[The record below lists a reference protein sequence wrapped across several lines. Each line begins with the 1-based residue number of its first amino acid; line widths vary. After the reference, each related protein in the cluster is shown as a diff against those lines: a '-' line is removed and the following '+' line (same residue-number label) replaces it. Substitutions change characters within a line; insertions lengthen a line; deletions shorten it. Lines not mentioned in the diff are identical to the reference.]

1 MNRRRFLWP
10 AIGAVV
16 VALGAAAVLA
26 VPRLPDRGNGV
37 PTAPVSKGAVKVTIH
52 ATGELRAG
60 RTMTLVTP
68 PVGGMLRI
76 VQMKTTGQPV
86 KNGEIVMEFDPAD
99 QQYALEQAKSELAEA
114 EQEIVKM
121 KADADVQKAQD
132 DVALL
137 TARFDVRRGQL
148 DASGNELI
156 PAVEAQKNVL
166 TLEEAKRRLAQ
177 LEEDV
182 KSRAATNQASLAVVQ
197 EKRNKATLGMQR
209 AQQLIDSL
217 VLKAPLDGTV
227 SIKENRDGIN
237 FFGPGMVIPEYREG
251 DSVWPGRPVADVMEA
266 GKMEVRAKIAESDR
280 ANLTAGQKAV
290 VEVDSLPGESFGVT
304 VGALSGLASR
314 AQWFESATVTRL
326 FDVTFQFDKPDPRL
340 KAGASVRVMI
350 QGKEIPDALHVPRQA
365 VLEKNGKTHV
375 FVKTGDRF
383 EQREVKVDNLTESRA
398 VITGIAEGTE
408 VALTDPTAARPTSN
422 NGSPTLP
429 AAGGGR

>member
-1 MNRRRFLWP
+1 MNRRRFVWP

-37 PTAPVSKGAVKVTIH
+37 PTAPVSKGPVKVTIY

-76 VQMKTTGQPV
+76 VQMKITGQPV
-86 KNGEIVMEFDPAD
+86 KNGEVVMEFDPAD

-197 EKRNKATLGMQR
+197 EKRNKAMLGMQR

-217 VLKAPLDGTV
+217 VLKAPLDGTI

-326 FDVTFQFDKPDPRL
+326 FDVTFQFDKPDQRL
-340 KAGASVRVMI
+340 KAGASVRVII

-408 VALTDPTAARPTSN
+408 VALTDPTVARQTSSS
-422 NGSPTLP
+422 GSPTLP
-429 AAGGGR
+429 AAGGAR